1 MKNKLI
7 MKIAWLLPPKL
18 VYWVCM
24 RAWADATQ
32 MHTTLTP
39 TEITFDILFGSLEK
53 KYNLKGKI

>member
-1 MKNKLI
+1 
-7 MKIAWLLPPKL
+7 MKIAWLLPPRL

-32 MHTTLTP
+32 MYPKLIP
-39 TEITFDILFGSLEK
+39 NDITFDILFGSLEK